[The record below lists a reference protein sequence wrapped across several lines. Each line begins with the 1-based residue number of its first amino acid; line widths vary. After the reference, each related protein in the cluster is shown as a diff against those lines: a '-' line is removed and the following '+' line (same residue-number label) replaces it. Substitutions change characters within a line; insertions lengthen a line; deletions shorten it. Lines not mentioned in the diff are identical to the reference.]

1 MLNRRFFLSSA
12 AAACGMAGAGTA
24 LARSPLSLAMGAASS
39 DSAKLIPLRD
49 FFKNPEKAGFQVS
62 PDGKSISFVQPY
74 QRRMNVFVQPRK
86 GGPAVRV
93 SHETERDVAG
103 YFWKGSSRIV
113 YLKDFKGDENFHL
126 VSVNTD
132 GTNLV
137 DLTPF
142 DNVRAMIIDG
152 RPDHDDEMLVALNK
166 RNPEVF
172 DVYRLNLKTKELAM
186 IAENPGHITE
196 WVPDHDGRIRVATSA
211 DGVNTSLLYRADEK
225 SPFKTVITTNF
236 KESLSP
242 LVFSFDNNK
251 LYAISNINR
260 DKSAIVLIDPAT
272 ANEERVVFEHPDV
285 DAGSLGWSRKRQVIT
300 HATFTTW
307 KRQRTYFDLR
317 TEMIYRDLERQL
329 PGYQI
334 GLQSH
339 DKNESVYVVSTSN
352 DRTMGSEYLYDVA
365 AKELTKLA
373 DRAPWLDEKDLVKM
387 LPITYTARDGLT
399 INGYLTMPR
408 GGEKNLPLV
417 VNPHGG
423 PWARDEWGY
432 NPEVQFLASRGYA
445 VLQMNFRGST
455 GYGRKFVEMSF
466 KQWGKAMQDDITDG
480 VQHLIRQGVV
490 DRKRVA
496 IYGGSYGGYAT
507 LAGLTFTPGLYACGI
522 DYVGVS
528 NLFTFLNTIPPYW
541 KLGLDMWHEMV
552 GHPERDKALL
562 EAASPVFHADKIR
575 APLLIAQGAK
585 DPRVNVDES
594 DQMVAAL
601 KKRGVAVEYILKDNE
616 GHGFHNEENRFEF
629 YEAME
634 RFLAKHL
641 NKNSA

>member
-12 AAACGMAGAGTA
+12 AAAFGMAGAGTA
-24 LARSPLSLAMGAASS
+24 LARSPLGLATGAASCG
-39 DSAKLIPLRD
+39 AAELIPLRD
-49 FFKNPEKAGFQVS
+49 FFKNPEKVGFQVS

-74 QRRMNVFVQPRK
+74 QRRMNVFVQARK

-103 YFWKGSSRIV
+103 YFWKGSNRIV

-142 DNVRAMIIDG
+142 DNVRAMIVDG
-152 RPDHDDEMLVALNK
+152 RPDHDDEMLVALNR

-172 DVYRLNLKTKELAM
+172 DVYRLNLKTKELAL

-211 DGVNTSLLYRADEK
+211 DGVNTSLLYRADER

-251 LYAISNINR
+251 LYALSNINR
-260 DKSAIVLIDPAT
+260 DESAIVLIDPAT
-272 ANEERVVFEHPDV
+272 ANEERVIFEHSDV

-387 LPITYTARDGLT
+387 LPITYKSRDGLT
-399 INGYLTMPR
+399 INGYLTLPR

-466 KQWGKAMQDDITDG
+466 KQWCKAMQDDITDG
-480 VQHLIRQGVV
+480 VRHLIRQGVV

-507 LAGLTFTPGLYACGI
+507 LAGLAFTPELYACGI

-541 KLGLDMWHEMV
+541 KPQLDMWYEMV
-552 GHPERDKALL
+552 GHPEHDKALL
-562 EAASPVFHADKIR
+562 EAASPVLHADKIR
-575 APLLIAQGAK
+575 APLLIVQGAK

-616 GHGFHNEENRFEF
+616 GHGFRNEENRFEF

-634 RFLAKHL
+634 RFLAKHMRGT
-641 NKNSA
+641 AA

>member
-12 AAACGMAGAGTA
+12 AAACGIAGAGTA
-24 LARSPLSLAMGAASS
+24 LARSPLGLAMGAASS
-39 DSAKLIPLRD
+39 DAARLIPLRD
-49 FFKNPEKAGFQVS
+49 FFKNPEKAAFQLS
-62 PDGKSISFVQPY
+62 PDGKSISFMQSY
-74 QRRMNVFVQPRK
+74 QRRLNVFVQPRK
-86 GGPAVRV
+86 GGSAVRV
-93 SHETERDVAG
+93 SNETERSVAG

-113 YLKDFKGDENFHL
+113 YLKDFKGDENYHL
-126 VSVNTD
+126 VSVNAD

-142 DNVRAMIIDG
+142 DNVRAMIIDD
-152 RPDHDDEMLVALNK
+152 RPDHDDEMLISLNK

-196 WVPDHDGRIRVATSA
+196 WVPDHDGRIRVATST

-225 SPFKTVITTNF
+225 SPFKTVITTSF
-236 KESLSP
+236 KESISP
-242 LVFSFDNNK
+242 HFFSFDNTK
-251 LYAISNINR
+251 LYASSNINR
-260 DKSAIVLIDPAT
+260 DKLAIVLIDPTTAT
-272 ANEERVVFEHPDV
+272 EERVIFEHPDV
-285 DAGSLGWSRKRQVIT
+285 DVEYLARSRKRQVIT

-307 KRQRTYFDLR
+307 KRQRTYFDMR
-317 TEMIYRDLERQL
+317 TEAIFRDLERQL

-339 DKNESVYVVSTSN
+339 DKNESVYVISTSN

-373 DRAPWLDEKDLVKM
+373 DRTPWLDEKELVKM

-399 INGYLTMPR
+399 INGYLTLPR

-417 VNPHGG
+417 VHPHGG

-432 NPEVQFLASRGYA
+432 NPEVQFMASRGYA

-455 GYGRKFVEMSF
+455 GYGRKFWEMSF

-480 VQHLIRQGVV
+480 VRHLIREGVV

-496 IYGGSYGGYAT
+496 IYGASYGGYAT
-507 LAGLTFTPGLYACGI
+507 LAGLAFTPEVYACGV

-541 KLGLDMWHEMV
+541 KPQLDMWHEMV

-562 EAASPVFHADKIR
+562 EAASPVLHVDQIR

-634 RFLAKHL
+634 RFLAKHIG
-641 NKNSA
+641 NAA

>member
-24 LARSPLSLAMGAASS
+24 LARSPLGLAMGAASP

-62 PDGKSISFVQPY
+62 PDGKSISFMQSY
-74 QRRMNVFVQPRK
+74 QRRLNVFVQPRK
-86 GGPAVRV
+86 GGAAVRV
-93 SHETERDVAG
+93 SNETERSVAG

-113 YLKDFKGDENFHL
+113 YLKDFKGDENYHL
-126 VSVNTD
+126 VSVNAD
-132 GTNLV
+132 GSNLV

-142 DNVRAMIIDG
+142 DNVRAMIIDD
-152 RPDHDDEMLVALNK
+152 RPDHDDEMLIALNK

-172 DVYRLNLKTKELAM
+172 DVYRLNLKTKELAL

-196 WVPDHDGRIRVATSA
+196 WIPDHDGRIRVATST
-211 DGVNTSLLYRADEK
+211 DGVNASLLYRADDK
-225 SPFKTVITTNF
+225 SPFKTVITTSF
-236 KESLSP
+236 KESISP
-242 LVFSFDNNK
+242 HFFSFDNTR
-251 LYAISNINR
+251 LYASSNINR
-260 DKSAIVLIDPAT
+260 DKLAIVLIDPAT
-272 ANEERVVFEHPDV
+272 ATEERVIFEHPDV
-285 DAGSLGWSRKRQVIT
+285 DVESLARSRKRQVIT

-307 KRQRTYFDLR
+307 KRQRAYFDLR
-317 TEMIYRDLERQL
+317 TEAIFRDLERQL

-339 DKNESVYVVSTSN
+339 DKNESVYVISTSN

-373 DRAPWLDEKDLVKM
+373 DRTPWLDEKDLVKM
-387 LPITYTARDGLT
+387 LPITYTTRDGLT
-399 INGYLTMPR
+399 INGYLTLPR
-408 GGEKNLPLV
+408 GGEKKLPLV
-417 VNPHGG
+417 VHPHGG

-455 GYGRKFVEMSF
+455 GYGRKFWEMSF

-480 VQHLIRQGVV
+480 VQHLIREGVV

-496 IYGGSYGGYAT
+496 IYGASYGGYAT
-507 LAGLTFTPGLYACGI
+507 LSGLAFTPDVYACGI

-541 KLGLDMWHEMV
+541 KPQLDMWHEMV

-562 EAASPVFHADKIR
+562 EAASPVLHVDKIR

-601 KKRGVAVEYILKDNE
+601 KKRGVAIEYILKDNE

-641 NKNSA
+641 GSAA

>member
-12 AAACGMAGAGTA
+12 AAACGIAGAGTA
-24 LARSPLSLAMGAASS
+24 LARSPLGLAMGAASS
-39 DSAKLIPLRD
+39 DAARLIPLRD
-49 FFKNPEKAGFQVS
+49 FFKNPEKAAFQLS
-62 PDGKSISFVQPY
+62 PDGKSISFMQSY
-74 QRRMNVFVQPRK
+74 QRRLNVFVQPRK
-86 GGPAVRV
+86 GGSAVRV
-93 SHETERDVAG
+93 SNETERSVAG

-113 YLKDFKGDENFHL
+113 YLKDFKGDENYHL
-126 VSVNTD
+126 VSVNAD

-142 DNVRAMIIDG
+142 DNVRAMIIDD
-152 RPDHDDEMLVALNK
+152 RPDHDDEMLISLNK

-196 WVPDHDGRIRVATSA
+196 WVPDHDGRIRVATST

-225 SPFKTVITTNF
+225 SPFKTVITTSF
-236 KESLSP
+236 KESISP
-242 LVFSFDNNK
+242 HFFSFDNTK
-251 LYAISNINR
+251 LYASSNINR
-260 DKSAIVLIDPAT
+260 DKLAIVLIDPTTAT
-272 ANEERVVFEHPDV
+272 EERVIFEHPDV
-285 DAGSLGWSRKRQVIT
+285 DVEYLARSRKRQVIT

-307 KRQRTYFDLR
+307 KRQRTYFDMR
-317 TEMIYRDLERQL
+317 TEAIFRDLERQL

-339 DKNESVYVVSTSN
+339 DKNESVYVISTSN

-373 DRAPWLDEKDLVKM
+373 DRTPWLDEKDLVKM

-399 INGYLTMPR
+399 INGYLTLPR

-417 VNPHGG
+417 VHPHGG

-432 NPEVQFLASRGYA
+432 NPEVQFMASRGYA

-455 GYGRKFVEMSF
+455 GYGRKFWEMSF

-480 VQHLIRQGVV
+480 VRHLIREGVV

-496 IYGGSYGGYAT
+496 IYGASYGGYAT
-507 LAGLTFTPGLYACGI
+507 LAGLAFTPEVYACGV

-541 KLGLDMWHEMV
+541 KPQLDMWHEMV

-562 EAASPVFHADKIR
+562 EAASPVLHVDQIR

-634 RFLAKHL
+634 RFLAKHIG
-641 NKNSA
+641 NAA